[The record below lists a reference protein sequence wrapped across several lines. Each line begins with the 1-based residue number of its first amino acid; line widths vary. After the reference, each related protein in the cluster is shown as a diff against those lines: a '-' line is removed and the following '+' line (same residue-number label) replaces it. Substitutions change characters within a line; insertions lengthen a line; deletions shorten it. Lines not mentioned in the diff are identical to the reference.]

1 MVIRRKMGQAER
13 SPVGRWSQSLKDLA
27 PTAGNR
33 ADGQSAAGGHKDSG
47 GTAGLGSKDQ
57 GSR

>member
-1 MVIRRKMGQAER
+1 MGQAER

-33 ADGQSAAGGHKDSG
+33 ADGRSAAGGHKDSG